1 MLGPGHVFDEG
12 RRDMGTQGFAS
23 LLLWQVDRRSP
34 APLFRQIQQQ
44 LRKAILSRA
53 LRPGAKLPATRDLA
67 ERLGVAR
74 SSVIA
79 AFAEL
84 RAEGY
89 ITGRSGSGTYVSAD
103 LPEPSERGARGAAR
117 GQGARRVALPARA
130 RAFETWADGVAE
142 GEERPFQTGR
152 SRMDAR
158 TLEAWR
164 KLSQRALR
172 DFSSQHLGYTDPRGL
187 PELRTAICE
196 YLRAARAVRCEPEQ
210 ILVTA
215 GTQHAL
221 DLVIRVLLEPG
232 DRVWV
237 EDPGY
242 PLTWAALTA
251 AGIRAR
257 PIPVDDQ
264 GLIVRAGLRSAPR
277 ARAAYVTPSH
287 QYPLG
292 RVLSMARRLELLDW
306 ARESGAWI
314 FEDDYDSEFRY
325 AGRPLSSLQGLDE
338 ADRVLYVGTLNKV
351 LFAGL
356 RIGYVVVPPQLLRA
370 FVGARHLMDR
380 QPQSL
385 LQVVLAEFM
394 AQGHF
399 ASHVRRMR
407 HHYLEQRDAL
417 VSELLRRAG
426 QHVRVAPPEQGMRLA
441 ALLEGTA
448 SDVEIEA
455 AARRAG
461 VIVRAL
467 SGFYRAAPPRQGLL
481 LGFTG
486 HSREATRQA
495 VARLAQVIAATAPT
509 SRRRGC

>member
-1 MLGPGHVFDEG
+1 
-12 RRDMGTQGFAS
+12 MGTQGFAD
-23 LLLWQVDRRSP
+23 LLLWQVDRESQ

-44 LRKAILSRA
+44 LRRAILSRA
-53 LRPGAKLPATRDLA
+53 LRPGAKLPATRELA
-67 ERLGVAR
+67 GHLGVAR

-79 AFAEL
+79 AYAEL

-89 ITGRSGSGTYVSAD
+89 ISGRIGSGTYVSAD
-103 LPEPSERGARGAAR
+103 LPEPTERGARGSAR
-117 GQGARRVALPARA
+117 AQALRRIALPARA
-130 RAFETWADGVAE
+130 RAWESWADGVAE

-158 TLEAWR
+158 TLEVWR
-164 KLSQRALR
+164 KLTQRALR
-172 DFSSQHLGYTDPRGL
+172 DFSPQHLGYTDPRGL
-187 PELRTAICE
+187 PELRRAICE

-242 PLTWAALTA
+242 PMTYAALAA
-251 AGIRAR
+251 AGIRTR

-264 GLIVRAGLRSAPR
+264 GLVVRAGLHSAPR
-277 ARAAYVTPSH
+277 ARAAFVTPSH
-287 QYPLG
+287 QFPLG
-292 RVLSMARRLELLDW
+292 RVLSMARRLELLAW
-306 ARESGAWI
+306 ARETGAWI

-325 AGRPLSSLQGLDE
+325 SGRPLAALQGLDE
-338 ADRVLYVGTLNKV
+338 GDCVLYVGTLNKV
-351 LFAGL
+351 LFPGL

-394 AQGHF
+394 GQGHF
-399 ASHVRRMR
+399 ASHIRRMR
-407 HHYLEQRDAL
+407 LQYLEQRDAL
-417 VSELLRRAG
+417 VSELRRRAG
-426 QHVRVAPPEQGMRLA
+426 EHVRVSAPEQGMRLA
-441 ALLEGTA
+441 VELLGTA
-448 SDVEIEA
+448 PDLEIEA

-486 HSREATRQA
+486 HSREATGPA
-495 VARLAQVIAATAPT
+495 VARLAQQIAAIAKTA
-509 SRRRGC
+509 RRRGC